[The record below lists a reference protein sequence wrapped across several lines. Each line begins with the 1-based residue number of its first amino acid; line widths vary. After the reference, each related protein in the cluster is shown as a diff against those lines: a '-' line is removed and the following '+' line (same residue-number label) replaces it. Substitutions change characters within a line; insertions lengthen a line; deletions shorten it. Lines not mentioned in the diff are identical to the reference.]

1 MTALQ
6 ETDIDRLSELANIGA
21 GHAAGAFA
29 QLTGRSIKMKVP
41 RIRLSGLPIDVRQG
55 EIVIG
60 EATPSGWEDRD
71 WTTGVIFEFDGCLNA
86 VVAILFRRSMRDAV
100 VRNLIGQ
107 AEGYLPPETIESA
120 LMEVGN
126 VLASHVASAIAET
139 LGARLLP
146 SIPMLALDSAF
157 EQLESVT
164 ESRNSAG
171 ELWIECEL
179 VDDEGN
185 LGGMVVLVPDLEPIE
200 PS

>member
-1 MTALQ
+1 
-6 ETDIDRLSELANIGA
+6 
-21 GHAAGAFA
+21 
-29 QLTGRSIKMKVP
+29 
-41 RIRLSGLPIDVRQG
+41 
-55 EIVIG
+55 
-60 EATPSGWEDRD
+60 
-71 WTTGVIFEFDGCLNA
+71 
-86 VVAILFRRSMRDAV
+86 MRDAV